1 MEKFKSFDD
10 YPIVPSK
17 IFTPENLA
25 RYDNYMKEA
34 IRQSRQME
42 IAALNWA
49 RKNVIYFH
57 NGR

>member
-1 MEKFKSFDD
+1 MEQFKSFDD

-25 RYDNYMKEA
+25 QYDNYMKEA
-34 IRQSRQME
+34 IRQSQQME
-42 IAALNWA
+42 INALIWA
-49 RKNVIYFH
+49 RQNVIYFH

>member
-1 MEKFKSFDD
+1 MEQFKSFDN

-25 RYDNYMKEA
+25 QYDNYIKEA
-34 IRQSRQME
+34 IRQSQQME
-42 IAALNWA
+42 INALIWA

>member
-1 MEKFKSFDD
+1 MEQFKSFDD

-25 RYDNYMKEA
+25 QYDNYIKEA
-34 IRQSRQME
+34 IRQSQQME
-42 IAALNWA
+42 INALIWA
-49 RKNVIYFH
+49 RENVIYFH

>member
-1 MEKFKSFDD
+1 MEQFKSFDD

-25 RYDNYMKEA
+25 QYDNYIKEA
-34 IRQSRQME
+34 IRQSQQME
-42 IAALNWA
+42 INALVWA
-49 RKNVIYFH
+49 RENVIYFH

>member
-17 IFTPENLA
+17 IFNLA
-25 RYDNYMKEA
+25 QYDNYIKEA